1 MSIPLLRELHD
12 DVRRL
17 VIAGAG
23 ISVDDIRLKR
33 VLPQLQQYGEKAPI
47 FKRVAEVVAGVT
59 GAQPEHAA
67 GKLLDLAVL
76 LHAVLHTQSTTEAAG
91 ELIAIGLPGAGA
103 AAKVAVMTNTPYR
116 KLQPLIEALTQRGPG
131 RLEIIRQSAEDGL
144 FIDTRTFIPA
154 VNALKDSYSEI
165 ADYIAE
171 QVMPIIGVSALPIL
185 HAQFDMHGGSGDAR
199 MLTAIF
205 KLSEEA
211 DELWPILSSAAKEG
225 ALPVRL
231 AAIALAAGL
240 PGFEDDL
247 LELSHDRK
255 KEVRSAAL
263 LALSSNSSDKAVDRL
278 MDALTKKDTE
288 IATVPIQKC
297 ESARLTELLLNYGKE
312 LIEPCISADKDAGTR
327 EKLGA
332 VVACFQTKAK
342 DFFVREFIMKALD
355 NDQLDAKEMES
366 AWRAAAGILLET
378 KDKIA
383 LAFLHELRE
392 RRPHLIGYSFK
403 AAFELLKPT
412 ELFDRYE
419 GYLSQK
425 RSQNSRELL
434 QAIYEY
440 TPDPIALVVSEQAAN
455 KSIVWDTRWIQ
466 RLVELNEEELVCR
479 LVKRPDKIV
488 VSYLVE
494 KSKVAPQLMKPR
506 TVRILFALFRL
517 GYNETPEIL
526 MSALEGTTQKSFYY
540 LDQEIQ
546 LLIAMLP
553 NSYADRLHE
562 IADKINYEYVRNQM
576 KELADHLA
584 AKPAEVELKEEGAG
598 FAAWIKNKLS

>member
-47 FKRVAEVVAGVT
+47 FKRVAEVAAGVT

-103 AAKVAVMTNTPYR
+103 AAKVTVMTNTPYR

-205 KLSEEA
+205 KLSEET
-211 DELWPILSSAAKEG
+211 DELWPILSPAAKEG

-255 KEVRSAAL
+255 KEVRSTAFL
-263 LALSSNSSDKAVDRL
+263 SLSSNSSDKAVDRL

-288 IATVPIQKC
+288 IAIVPIQKC
-297 ESARLTELLLNYGKE
+297 DSARLTELLLNYGKE
-312 LIEPCISADKDAGTR
+312 LIEPCISADKDAGKR

-332 VVACFQTKAK
+332 VIACFQTKAK
-342 DFFVREFIMKALD
+342 DFFVKEFIMKALD

-392 RRPHLIGYSFK
+392 RRPYLIGYSFK
-403 AAFELLKPT
+403 AAFELLKPA

-562 IADKINYEYVRNQM
+562 IADKIKYEYVRNQM

>member
-103 AAKVAVMTNTPYR
+103 AAKVTVMTNTPYR

-205 KLSEEA
+205 KLSEET
-211 DELWPILSSAAKEG
+211 DELWHILSSAAKEG
-225 ALPVRL
+225 ALPVRM

-288 IATVPIQKC
+288 IAIVPIQKC
-297 ESARLTELLLNYGKE
+297 DSARLTELLLSFGAE
-312 LIEPCISADKDAGTR
+312 LIDQFISKDNDAGTR

-332 VVACFQTKAK
+332 VIACFQTKAK
-342 DFFVREFIMKALD
+342 DFFVREFIMKVLD
-355 NDQLDAKEMES
+355 NDQLDAKEIEP
-366 AWRAAAGILLET
+366 AWRSAAGILLET
-378 KDKIA
+378 KDEIA

-403 AAFELLKPT
+403 AAFELLKPA
-412 ELFDRYE
+412 ELFDLYK
-419 GYLSQK
+419 GYLTQK
-425 RSQNSRELL
+425 RSKNARELL
-434 QAIYEY
+434 QAFYEL
-440 TPDPIALVVSEQAAN
+440 TPNPIELVVFEQAIN
-455 KSIVWDTRWIQ
+455 KNKWDERWVQ
-466 RLVELNEEELVCR
+466 CFVELNEEELVCR
-479 LVKRPDKIV
+479 FANQPDKKV

-494 KSKVAPQLMKPR
+494 KSKVAPQLRKPR
-506 TVRILFALFRL
+506 TLHILYTLFRL
-517 GYNETPEIL
+517 GNRETPEIL
-526 MSALEGTTQKSFYY
+526 MSVLERATQQPFYY
-540 LDQEIQ
+540 LEREIE

-553 NSYADRLHE
+553 SSYADRLRKIE
-562 IADKINYEYVRNQM
+562 DKVNFENARKQLR
-576 KELADHLA
+576 ELADHIA

-598 FAAWIKNKLS
+598 FAVWIKNKLS